1 MGAGETKMRI
11 RSVFVA
17 SDLSDASE
25 EAIKIGHRWAERNVA
40 RLTVG
45 FVVPKLVTTNPFFPQ
60 AAQTD
65 TINLIE
71 AERRSTEELA
81 DTVARVTGRAPEDFR
96 IVVTSGTPVSGI
108 LQLVREAG
116 ADLIV
121 VGPDAADNASVAERI
136 ARVAPCAVLIAR
148 KSPSVSG
155 DRIGPVVA
163 GTDLSDPSFGAVRA
177 AFDVAPNE
185 PRKITIVHAI
195 ETPPP
200 SHEKIWSLLG
210 QRPPPVEN
218 KVPAA
223 RARIHSWLE
232 TTGRSISDGLEVV
245 VVESDAARAL
255 IDFAMARS
263 AELIVVG
270 TRGWT
275 SEADLPLGSVAEV
288 VVRTAPCSVLV
299 ARL

>member
-1 MGAGETKMRI
+1 
-11 RSVFVA
+11 
-17 SDLSDASE
+17 
-25 EAIKIGHRWAERNVA
+25 
-40 RLTVG
+40 
-45 FVVPKLVTTNPFFPQ
+45 
-60 AAQTD
+60 
-65 TINLIE
+65 
-71 AERRSTEELA
+71 
-81 DTVARVTGRAPEDFR
+81 
-96 IVVTSGTPVSGI
+96 VSGI

-148 KSPSVSG
+148 KSLSASG
-155 DRIGPVVA
+155 DLMGPIVA

-177 AFDVAPNE
+177 AFDVARSE

-195 ETPPP
+195 ESPPP
-200 SHEKIWSLLG
+200 AYEKIWSFVG

-223 RARIHSWLE
+223 RTRIHAWLE
-232 TTGRSISDGLEVV
+232 ATGRKVSESLEVAI
-245 VVESDAARAL
+245 VECDAARAL
-255 IDFAMARS
+255 LDFAASRS

-275 SEADLPLGSVAEV
+275 SDADLPLGSVAEV